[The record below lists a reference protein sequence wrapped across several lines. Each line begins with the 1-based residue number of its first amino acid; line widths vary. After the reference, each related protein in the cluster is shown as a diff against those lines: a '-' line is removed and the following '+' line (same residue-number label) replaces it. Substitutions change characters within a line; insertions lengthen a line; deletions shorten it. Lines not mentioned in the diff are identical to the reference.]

1 MNILADENISL
12 TIVERLRKE
21 GHQVKRV
28 AEIGPRSPDIE
39 VLAIARQHE
48 TLLLT
53 EDKDFGKLV
62 MEAGGKVIGVFL
74 IRLKGFTPPEKAEWI
89 TEVIKEYGESLLQA
103 FTVITPGIVRVRPYD
118 QD

>member
-12 TIVERLRKE
+12 TIVGRLRKE

-28 AEIGPRSPDIE
+28 AEIARSSPDIKVFE
-39 VLAIARQHE
+39 IAMQYQ

-62 MEAGGKVIGVFL
+62 VDADSRVIGVFL
-74 IRLKGFTPPEKAEWI
+74 VRLKGFTPPEKAERI
-89 TEVIKEYGESLLQA
+89 IEVIQEYGEELLQA
-103 FTVITPGIVRVRPYD
+103 FTVITPGIVRVRPYT
-118 QD
+118 

>member
-21 GHQVKRV
+21 GHQIRRV
-28 AEIGPRSPDIE
+28 AEIAPRSPDTQ
-39 VLAIARQHE
+39 VLAIARQHQ

-62 MEAGGKVIGVFL
+62 MEADGKLIGVFL
-74 IRLKGFTPPEKAEWI
+74 IRLKGFTPPEKAERI
-89 TEVIKEYGESLLQA
+89 TEVIRVYGEILLQA
-103 FTVITPGIVRVRPYD
+103 FTVITPRIVRVRPYSL
-118 QD
+118 